1 MDEPSAR
8 PPGRFGTFGGVFTPS
23 VLTIL
28 GVIMFMRAG
37 FVVGNSGIY
46 FALGILAFSKGIT
59 GLTSLSLSAIA
70 TNTEV
75 GPGGNYFMISR
86 SLGPDIGGTI
96 GITLFIS
103 QAVAIAFYV
112 IGFSEALYGLIGTH
126 YPDAAVTIAQ
136 YNIDKLT
143 SNGVIFLLFILT
155 FKGADVA
162 LRAQYIILAVLLA
175 SVVVFLIGGAMSF
188 DGDTFRSNTSPIDG
202 GVGFW
207 AAFAIFFPAATGID
221 AGANMSGDLKDPAK
235 SIPSGTLMA
244 ILFTAAVYV
253 ALLIFMAGFA
263 PAEELVADP
272 FGQLQKMSVF
282 GPLIIAGVFAATLS
296 SALSSFLGAP
306 RILQAM
312 GKDELLKPM
321 VFFGKGSGPADEP
334 RRATVLSFFIAMVI
348 VWAGGLNAIAEII
361 SMFFLIAY
369 GMINISAF
377 IEGRGGNPSFRPRFK
392 LFGWPAAIT
401 AAVGCA
407 VAMVKIN
414 ETYAI
419 LSMMLAGLIYWSLRG
434 RTKSNWSDA
443 WSGYTFAKTCENL
456 FELEESV
463 GDRKNWRPIVAAVT
477 DDAERDKRMIEY
489 ATWIESGRGLLS
501 VLEVKT
507 VPDMSYT
514 ERFAMRQRG
523 SEILRQ
529 GLAYRH
535 VKGFGETF
543 AVREHDDIDGILQ
556 AYSIGALRPNTVML
570 TIPPPGQTERRN
582 WMYEAIKALGPMPV
596 NVIAYKGAR
605 TDAVARNRI
614 DIWWAGYNNGS
625 LMAMFAYLIST
636 HEEWKGVYMR
646 IMRVVATGAE
656 HEPAEQE
663 LIALSRDARID
674 MEVEVIISQQP
685 VSEIIVQRSG
695 AADLVV
701 LGLSERAL
709 GDFEEYLAQADAM
722 FAQLPPTILVHSG
735 GQVDLRV

>member
-1 MDEPSAR
+1 MEPIAAKL
-8 PPGRFGTFGGVFTPS
+8 PGRFGTFSGVFTPS

-37 FVVGNSGIY
+37 FVVGNSGIWL
-46 FALGILAFSKGIT
+46 ALGILAFSKAIT
-59 GLTSLSLSAIA
+59 GMTSLSLSAIA

-96 GITLFIS
+96 GITLFVS

-112 IGFSEALYGLIGTH
+112 IGFSEALYGIIGTH
-126 YPDAAVTIAQ
+126 YPDAAATIAQ

-162 LRAQYIILAVLLA
+162 MRAQYIILAVLLA
-175 SVVVFLIGGAMSF
+175 SITAFLVGGAMKF
-188 DGDTFRSNTSPIDG
+188 DGEIFRANAGAIEG

-235 SIPSGTLMA
+235 SIPRGTLLA
-244 ILFTAAVYV
+244 IVFTATVYV
-253 ALLIFMAGFA
+253 ALLVLMAGYTGA
-263 PAEELVADP
+263 AELVADP
-272 FGQLQKMSVF
+272 FGSLQRMSIF
-282 GPLIIAGVFAATLS
+282 GPLVIAGVFAATLS

-312 GKDELLKPM
+312 GKDELLKPLIY
-321 VFFGKGSGPADEP
+321 FGKGAGPDDEP
-334 RRATVLSFFIAMVI
+334 RRATVLSFAIATVI

-392 LFGWPAAIT
+392 VFGWPAAM
-401 AAVGCA
+401 AAAIACA

-419 LSMMLAGLIYWSLRG
+419 LSMILAGLIYWSLRG

-456 FELEESV
+456 FELEDSV
-463 GDRKNWRPIVAAVT
+463 GDHKNWRPIVAAVT
-477 DDAERDKRMIEY
+477 DDAERDSRMIEY
-489 ATWIESGRGLLS
+489 ATWMEAGRGLLS
-501 VLEVKT
+501 VIEVKT
-507 VPDMSYT
+507 VPDVT
-514 ERFAMRQRG
+514 HAERFAMRLRAT
-523 SEILRQ
+523 ETLRQ

-543 AVREHDDIDGILQ
+543 CVREHDDVDGILQ

-570 TIPPPGQTERRN
+570 TVPPPGQVDRRD
-582 WMYEAIKALGPMPV
+582 WMFEAIKAVAPMRV

-605 TDAVARNRI
+605 TEAVARNRI

-625 LMAMFAYLIST
+625 LMGMFAYLISS

-646 IMRVVATGAE
+646 LIRVVATGAE
-656 HEPAEQE
+656 HEPAEKQLTE
-663 LIALSRDARID
+663 LTRSARLE

-685 VSEIIVQRSG
+685 VSELIVQRSG

-701 LGLSERAL
+701 LGLSDRAL
-709 GDFEEYLAQADAM
+709 ADFPAYLAQSDPWLAK
-722 FAQLPPTILVHSG
+722 LPPTLLVYSS
-735 GQVDLRV
+735 GQVDLTV